1 MEKER
6 GYIEGYAEVMER
18 LGGSEALLDRLLI
31 KFRDSYGN
39 SRADFDSCLSTGKL
53 DDAYRIVHSIKGV
66 SANLGLGEVWRTA
79 IILEARLREGEYTL
93 IDGEREAFFLA
104 LEKAAS
110 AI

>member
-39 SRADFDSCLSTGKL
+39 SRADFDS
-53 DDAYRIVHSIKGV
+53 
-66 SANLGLGEVWRTA
+66 
-79 IILEARLREGEYTL
+79 
-93 IDGEREAFFLA
+93 
-104 LEKAAS
+104 
-110 AI
+110 